1 MLAQNP
7 RKAVSPRL
15 LSQADGRDGIQQFY
29 WRKACKDK
37 ICFAR
42 FASQTLLASNF
53 CLARQ
58 KSPKSRLKDADI
70 PQELQRDRLNGD
82 FEFAFANARSRLS
95 DNSDKAG
102 CSPQLWICAFD
113 DWTRRGFAGQIRRN
127 EGCAVVQQF
136 HLSTGGFACKPG
148 LCRVSEAANLQ
159 LWVTRR
165 FAKPS
170 PKRDRTIAKAAAV
183 SPLSP
188 HCQSVPR
195 PSRELCRVSE
205 VVNLQLW
212 ATPHV
217 SEVFTQTGPSHH
229 EGNGGVSVKPHSLS
243 VLRPGRALVRNFW
256 LLLFPRQ
263 K

>member
-1 MLAQNP
+1 
-7 RKAVSPRL
+7 
-15 LSQADGRDGIQQFY
+15 
-29 WRKACKDK
+29 
-37 ICFAR
+37 
-42 FASQTLLASNF
+42 
-53 CLARQ
+53 
-58 KSPKSRLKDADI
+58 
-70 PQELQRDRLNGD
+70 GD

-159 LWVTRR
+159 LW
-165 FAKPS
+165 
-170 PKRDRTIAKAAAV
+170 
-183 SPLSP
+183 
-188 HCQSVPR
+188 
-195 PSRELCRVSE
+195 
-205 VVNLQLW
+205 